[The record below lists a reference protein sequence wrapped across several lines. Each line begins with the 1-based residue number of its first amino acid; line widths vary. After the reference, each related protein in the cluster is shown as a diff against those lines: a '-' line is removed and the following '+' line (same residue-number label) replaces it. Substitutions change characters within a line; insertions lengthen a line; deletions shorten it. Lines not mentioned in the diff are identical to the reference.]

1 MVTVQNSAPTEI
13 VAGFT
18 TTLATAHAEGL
29 NAYLD
34 YGNSNLAALDVGTA
48 GADNSSAHGTAFI
61 VGIRMTPP
69 LTLSAHPLRAQ
80 GIMLSRAAP
89 PCLPRRY
96 QRMRVPA
103 PTADE

>member
-80 GIMLSRAAP
+80 RHHALSRCSA
-89 PCLPRRY
+89 LPTS
-96 QRMRVPA
+96 PL
-103 PTADE
+103 PTHARSCTYCR